1 MRSPMKIYVATSWR
15 NDYQPGVVGAL
26 RNEGFSVYDFREK
39 DAFSWRSVDPNWQAW
54 TPAQYLNGLAH
65 PFAERG
71 YKRDMAALVDCDACV
86 YVLPCGPS
94 ASLEMGYAR
103 GAGKLC
109 VAHVPELREPDLM
122 VRMAHL
128 VTTELQAV
136 IAFLSSKNAARAT

>member
-1 MRSPMKIYVATSWR
+1 MKIYVATSWR
-15 NDYQPGVVGAL
+15 NEYQPGVVAVL
-26 RNEGFSVYDFREK
+26 RKAGFDVYDFRDEEG
-39 DAFSWRSVDPNWQAW
+39 FSWRTVDPNWQAW
-54 TPAQYLNGLAH
+54 TPIEYINGLAH

-71 YKRDMAALVDCDACV
+71 YKRDMDALIACDACV

-94 ASLEMGYAR
+94 ASLEMGFAR

-109 VAHVPELREPDLM
+109 VAYVPEVREPDLM

-128 VTTELQAV
+128 VTTQLLAV